1 MYLKHLDL
9 LISFIETTYASTI
22 ERLEPLLK
30 NREITYDLLWAL
42 FKPNSEVYTT
52 CPGTGEPRCVKFN
65 HGEEKTRSSGT
76 KYFHLDCRYFDF
88 DGKVFGEAALGLA
101 VEKFRGTKR
110 IDLLQA
116 FPLEYH
122 RKSSEIRARLIGYG
136 RIFNNLRGVH
146 HRQYQGTAFYKDK
159 DGNKIK
165 VSVKSRIMVD
175 TAYFRQI
182 NPNYARPQID
192 KSPGTLD
199 LSDIFDFTGGSIE
212 RKDQIKR
219 TDIDPTEMKDQDF
232 LISSPTV
239 LGFSLGDK
247 LWRALSLLTRKRH
260 LLTHY
265 S

>member
-1 MYLKHLDL
+1 VYLKHLDL
-9 LISFIETTYASTI
+9 LISFIETTYASTT

-65 HGEEKTRSSGT
+65 HGEEKTRQSGA

-88 DGKVFGEAALGLA
+88 DGKVFGEAALELA
-101 VEKFRGTKR
+101 IEKFRGTKR
-110 IDLLQA
+110 IDFLQA

-136 RIFNNLRGVH
+136 RTFNDLRGVH
-146 HRQYQGTAFYKDK
+146 HRQYQGTAFCKDK
-159 DGNKIK
+159 DGNRIK
-165 VSVKSRIMVD
+165 VFVKSRIMVD

-192 KSPGTLD
+192 KSPETLD
-199 LSDIFDFTGGSIE
+199 LWAIIDSAGSSNE
-212 RKDQIKR
+212 RKNQIKK
-219 TDIDPTEMKDQDF
+219 TDLDPTEMKDQDF

-247 LWRALSLLTRKRH
+247 LWRTLSLLTRKRH
-260 LLTHY
+260 LLTRH